1 MKKQI
6 LLIVAVLTL
15 GGALVG
21 VACSDNPMDM
31 PKNDSGT
38 GTDGNMVTDTGT
50 GMDVNNDVFM
60 PDAGNACDKG
70 IVFDNKS
77 RIPGW
82 PNVPQP

>member
-1 MKKQI
+1 MKKI
-6 LLIVAVLTL
+6 FFAMML
-15 GGALVG
+15 
-21 VACSDNPMDM
+21 VACSDTTMDM

-38 GTDGNMVTDTGT
+38 GTDGTVQTDSGAQDTGSP
-50 GMDVNNDVFM
+50 DVFM

-70 IVFDNKS
+70 IVFDNAN

>member
-1 MKKQI
+1 MKKI
-6 LLIVAVLTL
+6 FFAMTMTL
-15 GGALVG
+15 
-21 VACSDNPMDM
+21 VACSDSTTMDM

-38 GTDGNMVTDTGT
+38 GTDGTVQTDSGTQMDTGSP
-50 GMDVNNDVFM
+50 DVYM

-70 IVFDNKS
+70 IVFDNKN